1 MEMPTIKQ
9 CWTKGGRY
17 DTMNNL
23 PAKAWDHPDSIDI
36 THGLRYNITAEEYTN
51 HVINNYKIRCNH
63 VNKVS
68 WHAWQKEQR
77 KADYAVGLIM
87 HMKQDIRPWMERVPE
102 DTFNLE
108 AHPILP
114 QHYEKVMAHL
124 DTDNPWLLLSEGSNE
139 LIKKVP
145 MELKSVQDNKMLQ
158 DMIIAYDAV
167 KEAYKGQLADST
179 LQRLRTMDNPFYADM
194 CEDIMTRTMEAIA
207 QSSKNLQSV
216 EEIAPEALFQAI
228 IEPHKGKVVVVDFW
242 NTWCGPCRHALKQV
256 KPLKESGPL
265 ATDDIVWVYIAN
277 ETSPIAQ
284 YNEMISD
291 IKGLHYR
298 LNDAQWRYLTD
309 KLFDIDGIPSYVLV
323 QKDGTY
329 ALRNDLRNHALLT
342 PTLKDAL
349 AR

>member
-1 MEMPTIKQ
+1 M
-9 CWTKGGRY
+9 
-17 DTMNNL
+17 
-23 PAKAWDHPDSIDI
+23 
-36 THGLRYNITAEEYTN
+36 
-51 HVINNYKIRCNH
+51 
-63 VNKVS
+63 
-68 WHAWQKEQR
+68 
-77 KADYAVGLIM
+77 
-87 HMKQDIRPWMERVPE
+87 
-102 DTFNLE
+102 
-108 AHPILP
+108 
-114 QHYEKVMAHL
+114 
-124 DTDNPWLLLSEGSNE
+124 DTDNPWLLLSEYSNE
-139 LIKKVP
+139 LIKSVP
-145 MELKSVQDNKMLQ
+145 RELKSVQDNRMLQ
-158 DMIIAYDAV
+158 DMILAYDAV

-194 CEDIMTRTMEAIA
+194 CEDIMTRTLKAIA
-207 QSSKNLQSV
+207 QSSKNLQNV

-284 YNEMISD
+284 YNDMISD

-298 LNDAQWRYLTD
+298 LNNAQWRYLTD
-309 KLFDIDGIPSYVLV
+309 KLFNIDGIPSYVLV

-329 ALRNDLRNHALLT
+329 ALRNDLRDHALLL

>member
-1 MEMPTIKQ
+1 M
-9 CWTKGGRY
+9 
-17 DTMNNL
+17 
-23 PAKAWDHPDSIDI
+23 
-36 THGLRYNITAEEYTN
+36 
-51 HVINNYKIRCNH
+51 
-63 VNKVS
+63 
-68 WHAWQKEQR
+68 
-77 KADYAVGLIM
+77 
-87 HMKQDIRPWMERVPE
+87 
-102 DTFNLE
+102 
-108 AHPILP
+108 
-114 QHYEKVMAHL
+114 
-124 DTDNPWLLLSEGSNE
+124 
-139 LIKKVP
+139 
-145 MELKSVQDNKMLQ
+145 
-158 DMIIAYDAV
+158 
-167 KEAYKGQLADST
+167 
-179 LQRLRTMDNPFYADM
+179 
-194 CEDIMTRTMEAIA
+194 
-207 QSSKNLQSV
+207 
-216 EEIAPEALFQAI
+216 
-228 IEPHKGKVVVVDFW
+228 DFW
-242 NTWCGPCRHALKQV
+242 NTWCGPCRHALKQI